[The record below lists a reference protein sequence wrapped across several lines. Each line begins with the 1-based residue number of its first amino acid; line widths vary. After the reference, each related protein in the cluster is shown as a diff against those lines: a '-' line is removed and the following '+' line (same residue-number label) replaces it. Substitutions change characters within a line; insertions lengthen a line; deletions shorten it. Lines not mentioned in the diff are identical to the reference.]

1 VTEKTFGETI
11 AEARKALRLSQ
22 KEFAARVLK
31 EDGSSITPQYLNDI
45 EHDRR
50 SPTTDHMI
58 AALARA
64 LNQDPDYF
72 FLLAGKINPADVRR
86 AAAAG
91 PERANEAML
100 AFRKA
105 LSGRGKP

>member
-1 VTEKTFGETI
+1 VIEKTFGEAV
-11 AEARKALRLSQ
+11 AEGRKVLRLSQ

-31 EDGSSITPQYLNDI
+31 EDGTSITPQYLNDI

-58 AALARA
+58 EALARA
-64 LNQDPDYF
+64 LNQEPDYF
-72 FLLAGKINPADVRR
+72 FLLAGKINPEDVRQ

-91 PERANEAML
+91 PVRANEAMR
-100 AFRKA
+100 AFRKV
-105 LSGRGKP
+105 LSGTGKR